1 MPEIFSDSDNSTE
14 AFVELSLPSS
24 RQSAQSLAPGLY
36 IVATPIG
43 NLEDITLRALRVLG
57 SADRIACEDTRQ
69 TQKLLRHYGIATP
82 VVSYH
87 QHNERTRGAELVAQ
101 LQQGARIAL
110 VSDAG
115 LPGISD
121 PGAEIV
127 QLAIAAGVSVIPIPG
142 ACAAVTALAAAG
154 VDTSRFLFLGFP
166 PSRPGER
173 RSFFEALRMERATL
187 VFYEAPHRIV
197 PALDDAALAFGEN
210 RRAVLARELTKIHE
224 EFLRGSLR
232 EIHGILHSRE
242 NVRGEI
248 TLMIAGA
255 GDSGVAEAPAEI
267 TIQSRLAE
275 LKNLENLNE
284 MDALK
289 RIARERGLSKSE
301 AYRELQRER
310 NRK

>member
-1 MPEIFSDSDNSTE
+1 MAE
-14 AFVELSLPSS
+14 AAS
-24 RQSAQSLAPGLY
+24 SLAPGLY
-36 IVATPIG
+36 VVATPIG

-57 SADRIACEDTRQ
+57 GADRIACEDTRQ
-69 TQKLLRHYGIATP
+69 TQKLLHHFNIATP
-82 VVSYH
+82 VLSYH
-87 QHNERTRGAELVAQ
+87 QHNERQRGAELLAL
-101 LQQGARIAL
+101 LQQGQRIAL

-127 QLAIAAGVSVIPIPG
+127 QLAIAAGISVVPIPG

-154 VDTSRFLFLGFP
+154 LDTTRFLFVGFP

-173 RSFFEALRMERATL
+173 RSFLEALRAEPTTM

-197 PALDDAALAFGEN
+197 PTLDDAIAAFGAE
-210 RRAVLARELTKIHE
+210 RRVIVARELTKIHE
-224 EFLRGSLR
+224 EFLRGTLG
-232 EIHGILHSRE
+232 EIHAALNHRE
-242 NVRGEI
+242 MIRGEI
-248 TLMIAGA
+248 TLLIAGA
-255 GDSGVAEAPAEI
+255 SPAE
-267 TIQSRLAE
+267 TASAANAAQQSIQSRLAE
-275 LKNLENLNE
+275 LKKLENLDE

-310 NRK
+310 SRKSPQRKSPQAR

>member
-1 MPEIFSDSDNSTE
+1 MQDEIPESEIVTE
-14 AFVELSLPSS
+14 PAPQASAPSGEP
-24 RQSAQSLAPGLY
+24 LAPGLY

-57 SADRIACEDTRQ
+57 SVDRIACEDTRQ
-69 TQKLLRHYGIATP
+69 TQKLLRHYGISKP

-87 QHNERTRGAELVAQ
+87 QHNEQQRGAELVTQ
-101 LQQGARIAL
+101 LEQGARIAL

-115 LPGISD
+115 MPGISD
-121 PGAEIV
+121 PGAEVV
-127 QLAIAAGVSVIPIPG
+127 QRAIAAGVNVIPIPG

-154 VDTSRFLFLGFP
+154 IDTAKFIYHGFP

-173 RSFFEALRMERATL
+173 RSFFEALQSETATM

-197 PALDDAALAFGEN
+197 PTLSDAALALGN
-210 RRAVLARELTKIHE
+210 DRLAVLARELTKIHE

-232 EIHGILHSRE
+232 EIHDILSARE

-255 GDSGVAEAPAEI
+255 VGGDAANMKTAQ
-267 TIQSRLAE
+267 TIQARLSE
-275 LKNLENLNE
+275 LKANENLEE

-289 RIARERGLSKSE
+289 RVARERGSSKSE